1 MLTEIVERLGGL
13 THPLLAIL
21 LVSKYSMPLY
31 VLGVLYLAWRLWAFE
46 LHPLFHPTEPKELPY
61 WLPGK

>member
-1 MLTEIVERLGGL
+1 MLTEIVERLRGL
-13 THPLLAIL
+13 THPLLPSL
-21 LVSKYSMPLY
+21 LVSKYFVPLY
-31 VLGVLYLAWRLWAFE
+31 VLGVLYLAWRLWAFT